1 MNTPESCSFWVTDI
15 GNISFSTQIQCF
27 HQVLASWLSSISLLE
42 LKIFLLTTPP
52 CHTSKVA
59 SWHVDCRYELH
70 FWYYL
75 SKILSKSWKT
85 CEKLWF
91 EQLRQILP
99 VFGLYSIFCLGRT
112 KNEVHIFNLYAKT
125 QLLMYDKGGCQQK
138 IFNSRRKMEDSQEA
152 RTWWKQWIW
161 VEKLIFPVSVTQ
173 KEQLLGVFIFEF
185 NFDANLAP
193 HITLYY

>member
-1 MNTPESCSFWVTDI
+1 MINWLAFGCFSFISNNSQLEICRIKEIGLVQMAVWIGCARKALFSKSKMNTPESCSFWVTDT
-15 GNISFSTQIQCF
+15 GNISFSTQIHCF

-85 CEKLWF
+85 CKKLWF
-91 EQLRQILP
+91 EQ
-99 VFGLYSIFCLGRT
+99 
-112 KNEVHIFNLYAKT
+112 
-125 QLLMYDKGGCQQK
+125 
-138 IFNSRRKMEDSQEA
+138 
-152 RTWWKQWIW
+152 
-161 VEKLIFPVSVTQ
+161 
-173 KEQLLGVFIFEF
+173 
-185 NFDANLAP
+185 
-193 HITLYY
+193 

>member
-1 MNTPESCSFWVTDI
+1 MKNNLNDYINSFFQFKINMMKLILTCITKHFKPIDDPLGGAKFASKLNSKMNTPESCSFWVTDT
-15 GNISFSTQIQCF
+15 GNISFSTQIHCF

-91 EQLRQILP
+91 EQ
-99 VFGLYSIFCLGRT
+99 
-112 KNEVHIFNLYAKT
+112 
-125 QLLMYDKGGCQQK
+125 
-138 IFNSRRKMEDSQEA
+138 
-152 RTWWKQWIW
+152 
-161 VEKLIFPVSVTQ
+161 
-173 KEQLLGVFIFEF
+173 
-185 NFDANLAP
+185 
-193 HITLYY
+193 

>member
-1 MNTPESCSFWVTDI
+1 MHFWGKILSSKIRIFEKNPFTTEVSIHKRVDLTPWIPTFKIHQPPLVMHVSLGCLIKALFSKSKMNTPESCSFWVTDT
-15 GNISFSTQIQCF
+15 GNISFSTQIHCF

-91 EQLRQILP
+91 EQ
-99 VFGLYSIFCLGRT
+99 
-112 KNEVHIFNLYAKT
+112 
-125 QLLMYDKGGCQQK
+125 
-138 IFNSRRKMEDSQEA
+138 
-152 RTWWKQWIW
+152 
-161 VEKLIFPVSVTQ
+161 
-173 KEQLLGVFIFEF
+173 
-185 NFDANLAP
+185 
-193 HITLYY
+193 